1 MWKNNLKFNKDFYI
15 EISFWVAIVFASLY
29 FDKSFEQK
37 TILNNIVWI
46 LAVILLLFDA
56 FTIGVP
62 KKIQGK
68 NNE

>member
-46 LAVILLLFDA
+46 LAVI
-56 FTIGVP
+56 I
-62 KKIQGK
+62 I
-68 NNE
+68 

>member
-1 MWKNNLKFNKDFYI
+1 MWKNNLKFNKDSYI

>member
-29 FDKSFEQK
+29 FDKSFTQK

-56 FTIGVP
+56 FTIDVP
-62 KKIQGK
+62 KKIQDK
-68 NNE
+68 NNG